1 MTTVR
6 GPQGVTKRDDEENGG
21 AETPLVEGAQVGRYV
36 IVRDVDGRTHA
47 VASSAVGA
55 ACETDEGTL
64 LMLPGAKLVH
74 VPRKLSTVLGW
85 LDGRG

>member
-1 MTTVR
+1 MPR
-6 GPQGVTKRDDEENGG
+6 GRRPYRQLDDEKGG
-21 AETPLVEGAQVGRYV
+21 DAEAPLIEGMRMGRYV

-47 VASSAVGA
+47 LASTTVVA

-74 VPRKLSTVLGW
+74 VPRKLSTVLRW
-85 LDGRG
+85 LDGRS